1 MNGDNDIQAAF
12 IFQCNLHT
20 NLNTCPTI
28 SQVPGNLRRK
38 ILVVAVGTTR
48 TLLFPPCHRQESVP
62 PKDVVLEDCLT

>member
-1 MNGDNDIQAAF
+1 MDNDIQTKF
-12 IFQCNLHT
+12 IFQRNLQT

-48 TLLFPPCHRQESVP
+48 TLLFPLRHRQESVTL
-62 PKDVVLEDCLT
+62 KDVVLEDCLM

>member
-1 MNGDNDIQAAF
+1 MGIMTYKTAF
-12 IFQCNLHT
+12 IFQRNLQT

-48 TLLFPPCHRQESVP
+48 TLLFQTRHRQESVL
-62 PKDVVLEDCLT
+62 PKDVVLEDCLM